1 MMTKATER
9 GGILAILA
17 LILAN
22 VALATGPLF
31 VRMADTGPVSAGF
44 WRLTLALPVL
54 FLIARQQREP
64 MTGYRTSIWW
74 LLVLSGIAFALD
86 LASWNFGIER
96 TKLANST
103 LFGNMGSVMLV
114 VYGFVIGRVW
124 PHRAELGAVAFA
136 ILGAGLL
143 MGSSYELDVRNL
155 VGDLFCLLAGV
166 LYVVYLLS
174 IRHVRGEMG
183 SWSVLVWS
191 TIFGIGPMLC
201 IAVLL
206 GEPVWPTDWT
216 PVLLLALVC
225 QLFGQGAMVYAV
237 SHFSPVVLGIALLS
251 QPAIAALIGWRVF
264 GETLSLFDTIGM
276 VLIGVALVLV
286 RLPEARRAARLAA
299 SPPAP

>member
-1 MMTKATER
+1 MTKATER

-54 FLIARQQREP
+54 TVIALQQREP
-64 MTGYRTSIWW
+64 LGGYRSSIWW

-155 VGDLFCLLAGV
+155 VGDLFCLLAGM

-174 IRHVRGEMG
+174 IRHIRGEMG

-264 GETLSLFDTIGM
+264 GETLSLFDTVGM

>member
-1 MMTKATER
+1 MTKATER
-9 GGILAILA
+9 GEILAILA

-54 FLIARQQREP
+54 TVIALQQREP
-64 MTGYRTSIWW
+64 LGGYRSSIWW

-155 VGDLFCLLAGV
+155 VGDLFCLLAGM

>member
-1 MMTKATER
+1 MTKATER

-22 VALATGPLF
+22 IALATGPLF

-54 FLIARQQREP
+54 VLIARQQREP
-64 MTGYRTSIWW
+64 LSGYRISIWW
-74 LLVLSGIAFALD
+74 VLGLSGVAFALD

-114 VYGFVIGRVW
+114 VYGFIISRAW
-124 PHRAELGAVAFA
+124 PHKAELGAVALA
-136 ILGAGLL
+136 VLGAGLL

-191 TIFGIGPMLC
+191 TVFGIVPMLA
-201 IAVLL
+201 IAWLL

-216 PVLLLALVC
+216 PVLMLALVC

-264 GETLSLFDTIGM
+264 GETLSPFDTLGM

>member
-1 MMTKATER
+1 MTKATER

-54 FLIARQQREP
+54 TVIALQQREP
-64 MTGYRTSIWW
+64 LGGYRSSIWW

-264 GETLSLFDTIGM
+264 GETLSLFDTVGM

>member
-1 MMTKATER
+1 MTKATER
-9 GGILAILA
+9 GGGLALLA

-22 VALATGPLF
+22 VALAFGPLF

-54 FLIARQQREP
+54 TIIALQRRDPLI
-64 MTGYRTSIWW
+64 GYNRGIWW
-74 LLVLSGIAFALD
+74 MLALGGFAFALD

-103 LFGNMGSVMLV
+103 LFGNMGSVIMVL
-114 VYGFVIGRVW
+114 YGFAISRAW
-124 PHRAELGAVAFA
+124 PHLAEIGAVLLAVF
-136 ILGAGLL
+136 GAALL

-155 VGDLFCLLAGV
+155 VGDLFCLAAGI

-174 IRHVRGEMG
+174 IRSVRQHLG

-191 TIFGIGPMLC
+191 TVFGIGPMLG
-201 IAVLL
+201 IALLL

-216 PVLLLALVC
+216 PVLLLAIVC
-225 QLFGQGAMVYAV
+225 QLFGQGLMVYAV
-237 SHFSPVVLGIALLS
+237 SHFSPVVLGIALLG
-251 QPAIAALIGWRVF
+251 QPVIAAIVGWVAF
-264 GETLSLFDTIGM
+264 DELLSLPDWIGM
-276 VLIGVALVLV
+276 IAIGIALVLV

-299 SPPAP
+299 SVPAP

>member
-1 MMTKATER
+1 
-9 GGILAILA
+9 
-17 LILAN
+17 
-22 VALATGPLF
+22 
-31 VRMADTGPVSAGF
+31 
-44 WRLTLALPVL
+44 
-54 FLIARQQREP
+54 
-64 MTGYRTSIWW
+64 
-74 LLVLSGIAFALD
+74 LSGIAFALD

-299 SPPAP
+299 TPPAP

>member
-1 MMTKATER
+1 MTKATER

-64 MTGYRTSIWW
+64 MTGYQTSIWW

-191 TIFGIGPMLC
+191 TIFGIGPMLG
-201 IAVLL
+201 IGLLL

-299 SPPAP
+299 TPPAP

>member
-1 MMTKATER
+1 MTKATER

-86 LASWNFGIER
+86 LSSWNFGIER

>member
-1 MMTKATER
+1 MTKATER

-264 GETLSLFDTIGM
+264 GETLSLFDTVGM

>member
-1 MMTKATER
+1 MTKATER

-54 FLIARQQREP
+54 TVIALQQREP
-64 MTGYRTSIWW
+64 LGGYRSSIWW

-299 SPPAP
+299 TPPAP

>member
-1 MMTKATER
+1 MTKATER

-17 LILAN
+17 LIFTN

-54 FLIARQQREP
+54 IVIALQQREP
-64 MTGYRTSIWW
+64 LTGYRAPIWW

-114 VYGFVIGRVW
+114 VYGFIIGRAW
-124 PHRAELGAVAFA
+124 PHRAELGAVALA
-136 ILGAGLL
+136 ILGAALL
-143 MGSSYELDVRNL
+143 MGGSYELDVRNL

-174 IRHVRGEMG
+174 IRHIRGEMG

-191 TIFGIGPMLC
+191 TIFGIGPMLG
-201 IAVLL
+201 IALLL

-225 QLFGQGAMVYAV
+225 QLIGQGLMVYAV

-251 QPAIAALIGWRVF
+251 QPAIAALIGWQAF
-264 GETLSLFDTIGM
+264 GETLSLGDTIGM
-276 VLIGVALVLV
+276 LAIGAALVLV